1 MNVKNFIL
9 NILRILVWPS
19 VTLILGLRIIDLLF
33 VTRFQI
39 FSSLSFINA
48 DALIAIG
55 TLATAVV
62 AILALSLT
70 YKTGVFD
77 KTPVV
82 QAMGTFVISTK
93 EKTNKLRDE
102 TIEKGSVHTL
112 QLINIGKGMAINVI
126 PSIKEDVRGY
136 FLESINPHSYVLPPN
151 KGTRELG
158 EILRI
163 HGQRFVADDEYELD
177 FENDRKITY
186 FYIHFEDYEDKQCLT
201 KVKIEKVEQADGEL
215 ADLLK
220 TPGIE
225 VWKVIDNIKD
235 TKC

>member
-1 MNVKNFIL
+1 MNIKNFIL
-9 NILRILVWPS
+9 NIVRILAWPS
-19 VTLILGLRIIDLLF
+19 VTLILGLRIMDFLF

-39 FSSLSFINA
+39 FSRVSFPNA
-48 DALIAIG
+48 DALTAIG

-93 EKTNKLRDE
+93 EKTNNLRDE

-126 PSIKEDVRGY
+126 PSVKEDVRGY
-136 FLESINPHSYVLPPN
+136 FLESINPHSYVLPSN
-151 KGTRELG
+151 KGTRELN

-163 HGQRFVADDEYELD
+163 HGQRFVAGDEYELD
-177 FENDRKITY
+177 FENDRKIAH
-186 FYIHFEDYEDKQCLT
+186 FYIYFEDYEGKQCLAKAT
-201 KVKIEKVEQADGEL
+201 IERVEQADGNL
-215 ADLLK
+215 ADLVK

-225 VWKVIDNIKD
+225 VWKVTDNVKGTI
-235 TKC
+235 C